1 MSMNSPAPRHAQHG
15 VSLISTLI
23 IGCLLAFVLF
33 IGFRCIPVFNEY
45 FALQRVVKTLATEA
59 NGGATPTD
67 VRRSFERFAYT
78 DDIVSVRG
86 ADLRITR
93 TGGAAIVE
101 TAYERKVPIAGNVSL
116 LFEFYVTSGR

>member
-1 MSMNSPAPRHAQHG
+1 MSMNRPASRRAQAG

-45 FALQRVVKTLATEA
+45 FALQRVVRVVAAEATA
-59 NGGATPTD
+59 GATPSD

-86 ADLRITR
+86 SDLRITR
-93 TGGAAIVE
+93 TGGVAVVE

-116 LFEFYVTSGR
+116 LFEFYVSSSR